1 MYNIQPNTLFT
12 GKLMKY
18 MPTCHSTNDFAA
30 QIIQLGENVFE
41 GTVIVTDNQMAGRGQ
56 RGNTWEASVGEN
68 LTFSVIFKPNFL
80 KASDQFQLNVAIS
93 LGVFDFL
100 SEFIDDGLT
109 VKWSNDIYH
118 ENQKMGGI
126 LIENTLQGYHIGYS
140 VVGIGLNINQTQFG
154 NLRATSLRNVTK
166 NPQKYDLSELLKK
179 LLESLEKNYLQ
190 IKNNN
195 YESLKMR
202 YLTNLFRFQEYY
214 YFRKNGQQFL
224 GKIVDIDETG
234 KLGIEFEGIVLHFDF
249 KEVEFVV

>member
-1 MYNIQPNTLFT
+1 
-12 GKLMKY
+12 

-30 QIIQLGENVFE
+30 QIIQSGENVFE
-41 GTVIVTDNQMAGRGQ
+41 GTVIVTDNQTAGRGQ
-56 RGNTWEASVGEN
+56 RGNIWEALVGEN

-100 SEFIDDGLT
+100 SEFIDEGLT

-126 LIENTLQGYHIGYS
+126 LIENSLQGYQIGYS
-140 VVGIGLNINQTQFG
+140 IVGIGLNINQSQFG
-154 NLRATSLRNVTK
+154 NLIATSLRNVTK

-179 LLESLEKNYLQ
+179 LLESLEKNYLK
-190 IKNNN
+190 IKNNE
-195 YESLKMR
+195 YESLKIR
-202 YLTNLFRFQEYY
+202 YLTNLFRFEKHH

-224 GKIVDIDETG
+224 GKIVGIDETG
-234 KLGIEFEGIVLHFDF
+234 KLGIETEGIVLYFDF
-249 KEVEFVV
+249 KEVEFIT

>member
-1 MYNIQPNTLFT
+1 
-12 GKLMKY
+12 

-30 QIIQLGENVFE
+30 QMIQSGENVFE
-41 GTVIVTDNQMAGRGQ
+41 GTVIVTDNQTAGRGQ

-80 KASDQFQLNVAIS
+80 KASDQFKLNVAIS

-100 SEFIDDGLT
+100 SEFIDESLT

-118 ENQKMGGI
+118 ENKKMGGI

-140 VVGIGLNINQTQFG
+140 VVGIGLNINQSQFG
-154 NLRATSLRNVTK
+154 NLKATSLRNVSQ
-166 NPQKYDLSELLKK
+166 NPLKYDLSEMLKK
-179 LLESLEKNYLQ
+179 LLENLEKNYLQ

-202 YLTNLFRFQEYY
+202 YLSNLFRFEEYH
-214 YFRKNGQQFL
+214 YFKKNGQQFL
-224 GKIVDIDETG
+224 GQIVGIDETG
-234 KLGIEFEGIVLHFDF
+234 KLGIETEGIVLYFDF
-249 KEVEFVV
+249 KAVEFVI

>member
-1 MYNIQPNTLFT
+1 
-12 GKLMKY
+12 

-30 QIIQLGENVFE
+30 QMIQSGENVFE

-56 RGNTWEASVGEN
+56 RGNIWEASMGEN
-68 LTFSVIFKPNFL
+68 LTFSIIFKPNFL

-100 SEFIDDGLT
+100 SEFIDEGLT

-118 ENQKMGGI
+118 KNQKMGGI
-126 LIENTLQGYHIGYS
+126 LIENTLQGYYIGHS
-140 VVGIGLNINQTQFG
+140 VVGIGLNINQTQFE
-154 NLRATSLRNVTK
+154 NLIATSLRNVTQ
-166 NPQKYDLSELLKK
+166 NPLKYDLSEMLKK
-179 LLESLEKNYLQ
+179 LLESLEKNYVQ

-202 YLTNLFRFQEYY
+202 YLSNLFRFEEYH

-224 GKIVDIDETG
+224 GQIVGIDETG
-234 KLGIEFEGIVLHFDF
+234 KLGIDTKGVVLFFDF